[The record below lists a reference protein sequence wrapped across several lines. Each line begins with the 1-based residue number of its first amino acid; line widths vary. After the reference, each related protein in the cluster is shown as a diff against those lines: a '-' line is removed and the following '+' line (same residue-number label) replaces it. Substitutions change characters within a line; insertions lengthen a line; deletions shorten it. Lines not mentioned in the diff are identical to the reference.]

1 MNYSVLMLPRAQK
14 QLSALAS
21 PSYERVRD
29 AITSLASDVR
39 PQGCLTLSGRD
50 GWRIRV
56 GDFRVIYEI
65 NDASR
70 TVTVLD
76 VGNRRDVYR

>member
-1 MNYSVLMLPRAQK
+1 MKYSLSILPRAQK
-14 QLSALAS
+14 ELAQI
-21 PSYERVRD
+21 PSRD
-29 AITSLASDVR
+29 YTRLVKAINDLGDDHR
-39 PQGCLTLSGRD
+39 PAGCRKLTDRE

-65 NDASR
+65 DDDRRSI
-70 TVTVLD
+70 TILH